1 MYVEVKTESDFASV
15 HLTRADDGAMAE
27 TFRCNIDWGAGF
39 DRRSYLKC
47 FSIQEKIG
55 ICNEITGY
63 ILAKHLGLAVPD
75 KCAFIKLPNEIL
87 NEFKTRKGE
96 DCYEYGFAMMESPGQ
111 TPNTILR
118 LNQNNT
124 DFACSIFMDA
134 LSKWPL
140 TAKLLAFD
148 EWLANEDRNLGN
160 FIISS
165 GKNIIIID
173 HSNIPT
179 KMLWNCSDLMDDKAY
194 SNKLVQIFEKITPGG
209 KVYTL
214 PDNAFIE
221 SEANAHSVALSVV
234 LNELEAWWSF
244 LLDPLRKERIK
255 GFLNVRAN
263 KKRTLPYKDQS
274 GLRMIA

>member
-1 MYVEVKTESDFASV
+1 MYVELKTESDFTSV
-15 HLTRADDGAMAE
+15 HLIRADDGAMAE
-27 TFRCNIDWGAGF
+27 TFRCNIDWGQGQ
-39 DRRSYLKC
+39 DSRSYLKC
-47 FSIQEKIG
+47 FSKNEKIG

-63 ILAKHLGLAVPD
+63 ILAKYLGLAVPD

-87 NEFKTRKGE
+87 NEFKSRKGE

-111 TPNTILR
+111 TPNTIVK
-118 LNQNNT
+118 LNPSNSE
-124 DFACSIFMDA
+124 FACSIFMDA

-160 FIISS
+160 FIISP
-165 GKNIIIID
+165 GNIVIID
-173 HSNIPT
+173 HSNIPK
-179 KMLWNCSDLMDDKAY
+179 KMLWDCADLLDDKAY
-194 SNKLVQIFEKITPGG
+194 VNKLVLIFEKIKPGG
-209 KVYTL
+209 KVYSM

-221 SEANAHSVALSVV
+221 SEASAHSVALNVA
-234 LNELEAWWSF
+234 LNELEGWWCY
-244 LLDPLRKERIK
+244 LLDTSRKERIK